1 MLRQTVAFGLIRAEN
16 LPGTIMVSALLIFI
30 LMIERFFF
38 ALQKEGSKMEG
49 KGRAR
54 TTVQGRLQSQ
64 VEDRDWW
71 KQRHLFNSFMQLN
84 KQESH
89 ESQFL

>member
-1 MLRQTVAFGLIRAEN
+1 MLRQTATFGLIRAEN
-16 LPGTIMVSALLIFI
+16 LPRSIMVSAPLIFI
-30 LMIERFFF
+30 LMIERFF
-38 ALQKEGSKMEG
+38 ALRKEGSKMEG
-49 KGRAR
+49 KGRPR

-89 ESQFL
+89 ESHFL

>member
-1 MLRQTVAFGLIRAEN
+1 
-16 LPGTIMVSALLIFI
+16 
-30 LMIERFFF
+30 
-38 ALQKEGSKMEG
+38 MEG
-49 KGRAR
+49 KGRPR
-54 TTVQGRLQSQ
+54 TTVQGQLQSQ

-89 ESQFL
+89 ETQFL